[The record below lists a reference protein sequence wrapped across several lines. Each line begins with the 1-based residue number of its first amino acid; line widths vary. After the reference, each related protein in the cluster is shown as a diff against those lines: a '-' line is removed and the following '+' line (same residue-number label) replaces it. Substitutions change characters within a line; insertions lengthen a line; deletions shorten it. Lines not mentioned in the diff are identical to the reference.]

1 MKEKICGM
9 KLFRMISG
17 LKLWKWASSHPFF
30 GKFCNYEMI
39 TYIICGVLTTIV
51 NYVVYFLMPRFES
64 NNFDI
69 ALANVVAWTVAVIF
83 AYFVNKIF
91 VFDSLSWDKK
101 TVAREFTSFITARL
115 LSLGFDT
122 LFLIVTVGY
131 LKWNEPA
138 MKLLSNVFV
147 LIMNYIASKF
157 LIFKK
162 NDAPAEPDDT
172 EVEQ

>member
-1 MKEKICGM
+1 MKEKICG
-9 KLFRMISG
+9 LRPFRMIG
-17 LKLWKWASSHPFF
+17 EWKLWKWAARHPFF

-39 TYIICGVLTTIV
+39 TYIVCGVLTTIL
-51 NYVVYFLMPRFES
+51 NYVVYFVTPRIGSERFG
-64 NNFDI
+64 I
-69 ALANVVAWTVAVIF
+69 AFANVTAWLVAVIF

-91 VFDSLSWDKK
+91 VFESMSWDRA
-101 TVAREFTSFITARL
+101 TLFREFLSFITARL

-131 LKWNEPA
+131 FKWNEPA
-138 MKLLSNVFV
+138 MKILSNVFV

-162 NDAPAEPDDT
+162 ADTSSGPEHT
-172 EVEQ
+172 EV

>member
-9 KLFRMISG
+9 KLFRMISE

-30 GKFCNYEMI
+30 GKLCNYEMI

-51 NYVVYFLMPRFES
+51 NYVVYFIMPRFGA
-64 NNFDI
+64 NDLDI
-69 ALANVVAWTVAVIF
+69 LLANIVAWTVAVIF

-91 VFDSLSWDKK
+91 VFESLSWDRK
-101 TVAREFTSFITARL
+101 TLAHEFPSFITARL

-122 LFLIVTVGY
+122 LFLIVTVGH
-131 LKWNEPA
+131 LHWNEPV

-162 NDAPAEPDDT
+162 KEVSSDNT
-172 EVEQ
+172 EV